1 MYNALNLPKNSCCH
15 GNLGGAQVGVH
26 AVVLGGDEL
35 DVVVGESVYLQLECQ
50 SRLQVTIDWVFL
62 KLHTEKE
69 LILAG
74 WLQRSKKELISVAHI
89 VMAL

>member
-1 MYNALNLPKNSCCH
+1 MCCH

-50 SRLQVTIDWVFL
+50 CWFQVTIDWVLF

-69 LILAG
+69 MI
-74 WLQRSKKELISVAHI
+74 RR
-89 VMAL
+89 